1 MNPMTTSFL
10 AKRQQGIALFVGL
23 VFLLVLSIVAV
34 IAMRG
39 TLTEMRM
46 VTNTARHETAFEAS
60 EALRSIPVSLF
71 DDHVYARGWP
81 TSFNGDVPDS
91 EFTYST
97 TIPSSL
103 LADAK
108 KALQKDCSGEP
119 TLFYGQLQGACGGLP
134 KETLYDPSTWRPDM
148 IIAICDTGT
157 QSCSGDVGAQI
168 SIVPDGT
175 TLSQG
180 AGGAQAAGYRG
191 LGVGAANGGAEMY
204 FEIRSVATAPGGG
217 TATTHAQYHQ
227 MIH

>member
-1 MNPMTTSFL
+1 MSVPVFRS
-10 AKRQQGIALFVGL
+10 RQRGIALFVGL
-23 VFLLVLSIVAV
+23 IFLVVLSIVAV

-39 TLTEMRM
+39 TLVEMRM

-60 EALRSIPVSLF
+60 EALRSIPVALF
-71 DDHVYARGWP
+71 DEHVFARGWP
-81 TSFNGDVPDS
+81 TSFKGDVPDS
-91 EFTYST
+91 EFTYSSD
-97 TIPSSL
+97 IPSDLLSKAKDSL
-103 LADAK
+103 
-108 KALQKDCSGEP
+108 QNDCSGSK
-119 TLFYGQLQGACGGLP
+119 TLFYGQLQPACGSSP
-134 KETLYDPSTWRPDM
+134 KETLYDASTWRPDM

-157 QSCSGDVGAQI
+157 KSCAGNVGASV

-191 LGVGAANGGAEMY
+191 LGVGAASGGAEMF

-217 TATTHAQYHQ
+217 AATTHTQFHQ